1 MNFIINF
8 NINGDFMN
16 EKSKNFDKKNIEK
29 VLNITD
35 EKLLAKA
42 LQQYLNSDKIDNKK
56 GNKNG
61 N

>member
-1 MNFIINF
+1 MIIF
-8 NINGDFMN
+8 NYGDFMN
-16 EKSKNFDKKNIEK
+16 EKPKNFDKKNIER

-42 LQQYLNSDKIDNKK
+42 LQEYLKSDKINNKK

>member
-1 MNFIINF
+1 
-8 NINGDFMN
+8 MN

>member
-8 NINGDFMN
+8 NISGDFMN
-16 EKSKNFDKKNIEK
+16 EKAKNFDKKNIEK

-56 GNKNG
+56 GTKNG